1 MAHTIKSVP
10 CIGDTPPVVEL
21 PHDLQ
26 DETHESGFSE
36 GSEQFNS
43 DEDSDYGNC
52 ARFSVLQC
60 VYTYNFYTSSEEKG
74 QKTSSEEDETKCG

>member
-1 MAHTIKSVP
+1 MAHIKSVP
-10 CIGDTPPVVEL
+10 CIGDIMRVVKL
-21 PHDLQ
+21 SHDSQ
-26 DETHESGFSE
+26 DETHESEFSE

-60 VYTYNFYTSSEEKG
+60 VYTYNFYTPSEEKK
-74 QKTSSEEDETKCG
+74 QQTASEEGKTRFS